1 MNAQK
6 RINKSWCVVS
16 FPTTAVGIVPC
27 YGEFSILLVSGDWGL
42 INFTEI
48 LLSDFFFGWGDW
60 VEFTKY
66 YFFVVEMI
74 IKNELNPK
82 KYYSF
87 LVSNIKKLLKTVKTY
102 QQNLYAVVYCVI
114 LYVFEDKLV
123 NNFVS

>member
-1 MNAQK
+1 M
-6 RINKSWCVVS
+6 
-16 FPTTAVGIVPC
+16 
-27 YGEFSILLVSGDWGL
+27 
-42 INFTEI
+42 
-48 LLSDFFFGWGDW
+48 
-60 VEFTKY
+60 EFTKY
-66 YFFVVEMI
+66 YFFVEMI

-102 QQNLYAVVYCVI
+102 QQNLYAVVHCVI